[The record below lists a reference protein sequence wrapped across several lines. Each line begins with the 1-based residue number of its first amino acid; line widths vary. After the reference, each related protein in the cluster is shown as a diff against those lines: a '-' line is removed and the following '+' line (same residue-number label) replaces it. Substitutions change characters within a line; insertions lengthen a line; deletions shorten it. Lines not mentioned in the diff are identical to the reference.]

1 MVKRAVLVVA
11 LALTLAGCATETP
24 TVPMPLP
31 TSSPSASASAPAEPD
46 SSATGQKATFDETN
60 NATIAAAGGA
70 NPGGRAFVDALV
82 AAGFDKAAMQL
93 TPDKTAINLDADN
106 IQFSVLIGED
116 CLVGQYGNV
125 GYQSTVL
132 PVLATGKCLV
142 GTTRAIDW

>member
-1 MVKRAVLVVA
+1 MA
-11 LALTLAGCATETP
+11 LALTLAGCATET
-24 TVPMPLP
+24 TPMPLP
-31 TSSPSASASAPAEPD
+31 TSSPSASASVTPDAPD
-46 SSATGQKATFDETN
+46 TSATGQKTTFDETN

-125 GYQSTVL
+125 GYQSAVL
-132 PVLATGKCLV
+132 PVLSTGKCLV
-142 GTTRAIDW
+142 GTTRAIVW